1 MFNKLFLSRTGSL
14 SISIRIFLKICFIFL
29 IIYILPFFLE
39 ILKHKKGLELQLN
52 LQLYIEK
59 IEHQFPNHQSLNN
72 KFAKAKQLI
81 NDISL
86 INRLMKSKKNQK
98 KYIYIEDK
106 FGKLLFKKIKYVKK
120 KSI

>member
-1 MFNKLFLSRTGSL
+1 MKSKT
-14 SISIRIFLKICFIFL
+14 KITKI
-29 IIYILPFFLE
+29 
-39 ILKHKKGLELQLN
+39 KK
-52 LQLYIEK
+52 
-59 IEHQFPNHQSLNN
+59 
-72 KFAKAKQLI
+72 KQLI

-120 KSI
+120 KNI